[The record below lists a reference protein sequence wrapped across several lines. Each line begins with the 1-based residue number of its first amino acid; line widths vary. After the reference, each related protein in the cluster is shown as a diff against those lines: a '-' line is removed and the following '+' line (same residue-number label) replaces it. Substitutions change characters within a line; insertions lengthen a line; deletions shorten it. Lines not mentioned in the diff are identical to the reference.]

1 MYNDLFYMEVYASL
15 EKVLFCREML
25 REYLDKIVER
35 NDLSAEEAKRAMHVI
50 MAGEADRI
58 QTAAFLTAM
67 RMKEETEE
75 EIAAFAVAMRDMA
88 LKIDPKVDK
97 KVDVCGTGGDAI
109 KTFNISTTAAFITA
123 CVVPVAKHGNRSVT
137 SKCGSADVMEELGVN
152 LKLPPDRIEECI
164 EKVGIGFM
172 FAPLHHPAMKNVMEV
187 RQKLGLRTV
196 FNILGPLTNPA
207 NATHQLMGVYDAA
220 LTEKIAKVLRI
231 LGLKRALVVHGE
243 PGIDEVSIAGKT
255 KVSQLDDGEI
265 ETYFIRPGDFGL
277 RIAAPAEI
285 AGGSTREEG
294 ARMLRDILAG
304 REDGAKRDVVLLNAA
319 SAIFAAEEAVSISEA
334 FEIAKDVL
342 ESGKAEKKL
351 DEFINFT
358 TNKGGD

>member
-1 MYNDLFYMEVYASL
+1 
-15 EKVLFCREML
+15 ML
-25 REYLDKIVER
+25 RKYLAKIVEGK
-35 NDLSAEEAKRAMHVI
+35 DLSADEAGSAMHVI

-67 RMKEETEE
+67 RMKGETEE
-75 EIAAFAVAMRDMA
+75 EIAAFAGAMRDMA
-88 LKIDPKVDK
+88 LKLNPGVEK

-137 SKCGSADVMEELGVN
+137 SSCGSADVIEELGAN
-152 LKLPPDRIEECI
+152 LMLPPHRIEECI

-207 NATHQLMGVYDAA
+207 NATHQLLGVYDAG
-220 LTEKIAKVLRI
+220 LTDKIAKVLRI

-255 KVSQLDDGEI
+255 KVSQLDDGEL
-265 ETYFIRPGDFGL
+265 ETYYIRPEDFGL
-277 RIAAPAEI
+277 RVATPAEI
-285 AGGSTREEG
+285 AGGTREEG
-294 ARMLRDILAG
+294 AKVLRAILSG
-304 REDGAKRDVVLLNAA
+304 REAGAKRDVVLLNAA
-319 SAIFAAEEAVSISEA
+319 AAIFAAEEAGSISEA
-334 FEIAKDVL
+334 LEIAEDVL
-342 ESGKAEKKL
+342 ESGKAETKL
-351 DEFINFT
+351 NEFINFT
-358 TNKGGD
+358 INKGGDRIG